1 MPRLLSRQ
9 SLVLAAVVAL
19 VAAFPAIAL
28 AAPIGAFTKKGAYSF
43 VSAPSLHPPMLS
55 TDVPTKS
62 GQLAHGDFLLDSFP
76 NVAVKGPMTGQ
87 GGPLILDRNRQPVWI
102 DPVGTNVVS
111 SDLQQETYEGKPV
124 LVYWQGIV
132 TASGAST
139 SGQVIVLDQH
149 YRKVATVTAAQPW
162 VISLHDAQI
171 SGNDIWVTAYRNVP
185 GQNLAAY
192 GGAPSGIVYDA
203 AIQEYD
209 LKTGALVYTWDA
221 LNPGGTPNISLSA
234 SEQPPPTAGTTAWD
248 AYHVNSVQLLPDN
261 EMLVSM
267 RNTSAAYLVNT
278 QTNAIVWTLGGKA
291 SSFALPAHEFE
302 WQHDVEM
309 LPNGEVTLF
318 DDHCCQ
324 MTGPGKFAKPESAA
338 SGLVLKLDTVN
349 HTATQVARY
358 GTARQRDVYFLGS
371 MQLLP
376 NGNALIGWGATQY
389 FSEFSKSGKLLL
401 EAVLPGKDFSYRA
414 LYTSTWVGL
423 PGYPPSAAA
432 RTAHGTTT
440 VYASWNGA
448 TQVTSW
454 KVLGGNSAGHMK
466 VIATKSKNGFE
477 TAIAIKRSA
486 KHYKVEAVNS
496 AHKVIGSSKV
506 F

>member
-1 MPRLLSRQ
+1 MSRG
-9 SLVLAAVVAL
+9 SSRYTLAAAAL
-19 VAAFPAIAL
+19 VAAAVALPATAS
-28 AAPIGAFTKKGAYSF
+28 AAPIGAYTTKGAYSF
-43 VSAPSLHPPMLS
+43 VSAPKLHPPKLTTNGQVKTS
-55 TDVPTKS
+55 
-62 GQLAHGDFLLDSFP
+62 QLARGDFLLDIFP
-76 NVAVKGPMTGQ
+76 NVNTKGPLTGQ
-87 GGPLILDRNRQPVWI
+87 GGPLILDRNRQPVWV
-102 DPVGTNVVS
+102 DPVKTNVVS
-111 SDLQQETYEGKPV
+111 SDLQQEAYEGKPV

-132 TASGAST
+132 TDSGAST
-139 SGQVIVLDQH
+139 SGQVIVIDQH
-149 YRKVATVTAAQPW
+149 YRKIATVTAPQPW

-185 GQNLAAY
+185 GQNLTSY
-192 GGAPSGIVYDA
+192 GGVASGIVYDS

-209 LKTGALVYTWDA
+209 LKTGQLVYTWDA
-221 LNPGGTPNISLSA
+221 LNPGGTPNIPLSD
-234 SEQPPPTAGTTAWD
+234 SEQPAPKVGTMPWD

-267 RNTSAAYLVNT
+267 RNTSAAYLINT
-278 QTNAIVWTLGGKA
+278 QTNAIIWTLGGKA

-318 DDHCCQ
+318 DDDCCAL
-324 MTGPGKFAKPESAA
+324 TGPGTFAKPAGVA
-338 SGLVLKLDTVN
+338 SGLVLKLDTVT

-389 FSEFSKSGKLLL
+389 FSEFSGSGKLLL

-414 LYTSTWVGL
+414 LYTSSWVGL

-432 RTAHGTTT
+432 RTARGKTT

-454 KVLGGNSAGHMK
+454 KVLGGNAAGHMK
-466 VIATKSKNGFE
+466 VVAIKPKNGFE
-477 TAIAIKRSA
+477 TAIAIKRSD
-486 KHYKVEAVNS
+486 KHYKVEAVNG
-496 AHKVIGSSKV
+496 AHKVIGTSKL